1 MADGDMKEV
10 AALIARA
17 VRDSDGSAA
26 SEVGA
31 AVKGLV
37 ATHPAYPRD

>member
-1 MADGDMKEV
+1 MTDGDMKEV

-26 SEVGA
+26 PEVAA
-31 AVKGLV
+31 AVGSLV
-37 ATHPAYPRD
+37 QAHPAYPRG